1 MNMAYCGYVVKV
13 EKLEK
18 HPNADRLQLATFFG
32 ATTAVSLDVEIGSKG
47 IYFPSDGQLS
57 VEFCDYNH
65 LCRKNSKGEY
75 DSGYLDPDKRNIK
88 AIKLRRM
95 YSDGI
100 FCPMR
105 SLDYLFDD
113 NNADAHLSVGDIID
127 VVNGK
132 EVCKKY
138 IPRTN
143 PKRSDGTGR
152 ARKQKP
158 EDREITPYF
167 AEHIDTPQL
176 RFCPDKFK
184 PGDIICLTEKVH
196 GTSSRN
202 ANTLAISHKRNIF
215 DKIFHKPGKEIRSYK
230 YVVGTRR
237 TTVRDNSTG
246 YYQTNDFR
254 LDWGKKFLSH
264 LRQGE
269 EVFGEIAGYV
279 APGTPIMST
288 VKNSKVNDKAFS
300 KRYGATTTFTYGC
313 SDTDETK
320 PLNRYFIYRMTYTTP
335 EGDVI
340 EYPWDMVKLR
350 AEQLGFET
358 VPELDRFIYTTEE
371 DFHERINKW
380 LDIPSTIDPSHIIEG
395 VVVRA
400 LNSPGFNVAKEK
412 SINFKILEGIM
423 KDEATSADMEEAEEL
438 LAEL

>member
-1 MNMAYCGYVVKV
+1 
-13 EKLEK
+13 
-18 HPNADRLQLATFFG
+18 
-32 ATTAVSLDVEIGSKG
+32 
-47 IYFPSDGQLS
+47 

-88 AIKLRRM
+88 AIKLRGM

-113 NNADAHLSVGDIID
+113 NNADAHLSIGDIID

-152 ARKQKP
+152 TRKQKP

-202 ANTLAISHKRNIF
+202 ANTLTISHKRNIF

-254 LDWGKKFLSH
+254 LDWGKKFLNH

-279 APGTPIMST
+279 VPGTPIMST
-288 VKNSKVNDKAFS
+288 VKNSKVNDKTFS

-400 LNSPGFNVAKEK
+400 LNSPSFNVAKEK

-423 KDEATSADMEEAEEL
+423 KDEATTADMEEAEEL